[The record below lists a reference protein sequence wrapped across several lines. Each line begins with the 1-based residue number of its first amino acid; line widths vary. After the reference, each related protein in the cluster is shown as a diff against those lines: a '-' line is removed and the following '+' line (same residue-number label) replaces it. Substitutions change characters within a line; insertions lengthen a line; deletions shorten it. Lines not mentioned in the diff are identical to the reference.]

1 MVAAGRGARHTAA
14 MAPPAFRIA
23 PVRDAADL
31 DATVALF
38 RAYAAAL
45 PIDLAYQGFEA
56 ELAALPGPYA
66 APTGELLLARN
77 DSGAAVGCVGL
88 RRLGPSGV
96 CEMKRLYVD
105 PAARGAGLGE
115 ALVAAIIAAAERLG
129 YREMR
134 LDTLPSMAGALALYR
149 RAGFAPT
156 APYYDTPVAGT
167 LFMRRDLA
175 PGS

>member
-1 MVAAGRGARHTAA
+1 MR
-14 MAPPAFRIA
+14 PPAFRIA

-56 ELAALPGPYA
+56 ELAAMPGPYA
-66 APTGELLLARN
+66 APTGALLIARGA
-77 DSGAAVGCVGL
+77 SGAALGCVGL
-88 RRLGPSGV
+88 RGLAPPDT

-105 PAARGAGLGE
+105 PGARGSGLGE
-115 ALVAAIIAAAERLG
+115 ALVAAIIAAGERLG

-134 LDTLPSMAGALALYR
+134 LDTLPSMVGALALYR
-149 RAGFAPT
+149 RAGFTPT
-156 APYYDTPVAGT
+156 GPYYDTPIAGT
-167 LFMRRDLA
+167 LFLRRDLA
-175 PGS
+175 PRP